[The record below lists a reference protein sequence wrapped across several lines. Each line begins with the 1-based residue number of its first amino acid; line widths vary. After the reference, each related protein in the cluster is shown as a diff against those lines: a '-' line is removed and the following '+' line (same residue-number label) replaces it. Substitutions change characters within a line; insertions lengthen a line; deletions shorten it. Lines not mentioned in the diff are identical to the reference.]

1 MAKTSPAPIDMDPC
15 SHEKTT
21 TCWCPG
27 AMSWFI
33 TRINHLHIHAY
44 IYIYSIYAYISYIY
58 IYAYISYIYILCM
71 IYIYIYSFNSYAY
84 HFSLVIG
91 RMSYQRW
98 PKGHHLQRRA
108 NRQELLH
115 QHPTKRGSSTCLVNV
130 TRGVGT
136 YSLLGGSSHLVSG
149 L

>member
-1 MAKTSPAPIDMDPC
+1 MLVPRSYELIYNPHKPSTY
-15 SHEKTT
+15 
-21 TCWCPG
+21 TC
-27 AMSWFI
+27 
-33 TRINHLHIHAY
+33 
-44 IYIYSIYAYISYIY
+44 IYIYTVYMHIYHIYMHIYHIY
-58 IYAYISYIYILCM
+58 IHVYD
-71 IYIYIYSFNSYAY
+71 IYIYSFNSYAY

>member
-1 MAKTSPAPIDMDPC
+1 MLVPRSYELIYNPHKPSTY
-15 SHEKTT
+15 
-21 TCWCPG
+21 TC
-27 AMSWFI
+27 I
-33 TRINHLHIHAY
+33 Y
-44 IYIYSIYAYISYIY
+44 IYIQYICIYIIYICIYIIY
-58 IYAYISYIYILCM
+58 IYMCM